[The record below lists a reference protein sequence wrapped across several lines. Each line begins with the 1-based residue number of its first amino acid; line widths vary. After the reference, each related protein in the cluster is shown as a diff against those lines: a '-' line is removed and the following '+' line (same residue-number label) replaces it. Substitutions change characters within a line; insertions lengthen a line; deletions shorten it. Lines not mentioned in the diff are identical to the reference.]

1 MTIKAYRLLKIIKKA
16 QINESKEV
24 FIDFN
29 ERYVCTVSEKN
40 DSKVTI
46 DISEYEQS
54 LLNTLEYLID
64 SGLIEKNYS
73 SSSYVKVT
81 HLGWHFGEIT
91 LWKIFSFLM
100 KSIIVPIFVAF
111 ITAILTITLS
121 KL

>member
-100 KSIIVPIFVAF
+100 KSIIVPIFVAL

>member
-121 KL
+121 R